1 MTALLIIAAY
11 VAIVAFIL
19 RFFAVGARN
28 DVPHDLIDA
37 QTDCLPFVPHERG
50 DSE

>member
-11 VAIVAFIL
+11 VAVTALIL
-19 RFFAVGARN
+19 RFFAVGAEH
-28 DVPHDLIDA
+28 DVAD
-37 QTDCLPFVPHERG
+37 DCLPFVPHRE

>member
-19 RFFAVGARN
+19 GWFAVGAVA
-28 DVPHDLIDA
+28 DDD
-37 QTDCLPFVPHERG
+37 DCLPFVPHREE
-50 DSE
+50 SE